1 MTDFT
6 DEEFQKVVNEALE
19 GLPPEIAQ
27 KIENIEIIVEDTPHP
42 EIQKS
47 MKTGKKGL
55 LGLYTGIP
63 FNKRSPSSY
72 GNVLPDVIYLF
83 KKNLEEFCPTRQ
95 ELVEQIQRTILHE
108 IGHYFGLTDKRLR
121 ELGY

>member
-1 MTDFT
+1 MTDV
-6 DEEFQKVVNEALE
+6 EFQEVVDEALE

-47 MKTGKKGL
+47 MKAGKKDL
-55 LGLYTGIP
+55 LGLYTGVP
-63 FNKRSPSSY
+63 FSKRSPHSY

-83 KKNLEEFCPTRQ
+83 KKNLEELCPTRQ
-95 ELVEQIQRTILHE
+95 ELVEQIQRTLLHE